1 MTTHLELPYGKGK
14 ISFDLPLGWEPD
26 YFRPSSVLL
35 TEDPQREI
43 LQSLQNPL
51 GDRSLDNFSGVQS
64 ASIAISDETRLIPYH
79 LILPPIFEQ
88 LDRIGIAPSAIW
100 ILIASGLHPP
110 MAASRFPNLLS
121 PEILRKYSVV
131 AHDAKLRDL
140 KFLGNTVRGTPVF
153 VNPIFHQADLR
164 IVIGLIDPHQFVGY
178 TGGVKGAAIGLAG
191 LQTIEAN
198 HSMLFQPQAVVGE
211 IRNNPVRQDIEEIG
225 RMIGVHWVVN
235 AVLNETNGIV
245 KIFCGDP
252 IEVERIGSEFCRT
265 IYETKSSKEYDVVL
279 ASPGGYPK
287 DINIYQAQKALAHV
301 TPLVRQGGDI
311 FFFAECPDGHGD
323 EAFYRMMA
331 KNRSPQEVIEHF
343 RNETFR
349 MGDHKAFL
357 WCRSLIKAKVHLYSS
372 VEEELSRTL
381 MTLPVKTFREA
392 FERISAKYV
401 TPPLVAVMPKA
412 SSTYVKIHTK
422 GK

>member
-14 ISFDLPLGWEPD
+14 ISFDLPLGWKPD
-26 YFRPSSVLL
+26 FFRPNSVPL
-35 TEDPQREI
+35 TKDPQREI

-51 GDRSLDNFSGVQS
+51 GGSSLDNFPGVKS
-64 ASIAISDETRLIPYH
+64 VAIAISDETRLIPYH
-79 LILPPIFEQ
+79 LILPPILER
-88 LDRIGIAPSAIW
+88 LDRIGIAPSVIR

-110 MAASRFPNLLS
+110 MATSRFPNLLP
-121 PEILRKYSVV
+121 PEILRRYSVH

-140 KFLGNTVRGTPVF
+140 RFLGNTVRGTPVF
-153 VNPIFHQADLR
+153 LNPIFHQAELR

-191 LQTIEAN
+191 SQTIEAN

-211 IRNNPVRQDIEEIG
+211 IQNNPVRQDIEEIG

-235 AVLNETNGIV
+235 VVLDETNGVV
-245 KIFCGDP
+245 KIFSGDP

-265 IYETKSSKEYDVVL
+265 IYETKSSREYDVVL

-311 FFFAECPDGHGD
+311 LFFAECPDGHGD
-323 EAFYRMMA
+323 EAFYRMMT
-331 KNRSPQEVIEHF
+331 KHRSPQEVIENF
-343 RNETFR
+343 KNENFK

-357 WCRSLIKAKVHLYSS
+357 WCRSLIKAQVHLYSS
-372 VEEELSRTL
+372 IAEGLGRTL

-401 TPPLVAVMPKA
+401 NPPHVAVMPKA
-412 SSTYVKIHTK
+412 NSTYIKIHTK
-422 GK
+422 